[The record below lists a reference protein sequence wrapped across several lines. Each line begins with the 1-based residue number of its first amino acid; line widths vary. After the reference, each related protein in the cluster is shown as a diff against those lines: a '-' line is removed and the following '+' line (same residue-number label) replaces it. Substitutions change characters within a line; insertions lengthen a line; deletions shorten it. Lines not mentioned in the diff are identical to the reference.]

1 MLQPS
6 ENFGA
11 EQIRFLQNEAT
22 EWIQHVN
29 RKIIEAASDGKNEV
43 HIDIRIKQGNI
54 GQQFYKAA
62 SALIEH
68 FKSRGF
74 EYESNGQ
81 SSIIFKW

>member
-6 ENFGA
+6 ENFSA

-29 RKIIEAASDGKNEV
+29 KKIIEAATEGKDEAY
-43 HIDIRIKQGNI
+43 IDITIKKDGI
-54 GQQFYKAA
+54 GQQFYKAP

-74 EYESNGQ
+74 AYESGGQ
-81 SSIIFKW
+81 SYVIFKW